1 MSEKPKVALG
11 DWITF
16 GSSRLPKSAV
26 VCAVYDD
33 PSLGDIEVVY
43 LDDRN
48 QAINED
54 MVWQDVKWDFK
65 NSGPCGG
72 YADQSDRLEHYVEIL
87 RGGRWPKY

>member
-1 MSEKPKVALG
+1 MSKKPKVAPG

-26 VCAVYDD
+26 VCMVYDD

-48 QAINED
+48 RAINED
-54 MVWQDVKWDFK
+54 MVWQDDKWEFK
-65 NSGPCGG
+65 TSGPCGG
-72 YADQSDRLEHYVEIL
+72 YADQYDRLEHYVRIL
-87 RGGRWPKY
+87 RRGRYTK